1 MLGCFGLAMGVKWA
15 LRLEKSTQT
24 KENLM
29 GRLDLADIYVYENE
43 GHRVQDKMN
52 FGVFVG
58 FNSLGNSGF
67 FVLLS

>member
-1 MLGCFGLAMGVKWA
+1 MGFEVRKKYTNK
-15 LRLEKSTQT
+15 RKFDGKIRSC
-24 KENLM
+24 
-29 GRLDLADIYVYENE
+29 RYIYVYENE